1 MDDKNELEQ
10 MKAKLQEK
18 DEYIKILLKK
28 LEDQETKSGG
38 KNKSNS
44 SFVTTQHDTHQ
55 IGCYSKTMVQMEEIQ
70 EN

>member
-1 MDDKNELEQ
+1 M
-10 MKAKLQEK
+10 
-18 DEYIKILLKK
+18 LKK

-55 IGCYSKTMVQMEEIQ
+55 IGGYSKTMVQMEEIQ
-70 EN
+70 ENQEEFNTLGIGGVSFDQ